1 MVVLGALTVDRDA
14 SSVALLRR
22 YVDGALELEG
32 IGAED
37 VQLIT
42 SELATNAVEHGAG
55 DRMALVLT
63 GDGERVRVELTDGG
77 GGEPRVRAPGD
88 DEEGGRGLVIVTAVA
103 ERWGVRREGGGTCV
117 WAEVART
124 DRSVP
129 GLRRNRGAGVPDA
142 VGCSGD

>member
-22 YVDGALELEG
+22 YVDGALEMEG

-55 DRMALVLT
+55 DRMMLVLS

-77 GGEPRVRAPGD
+77 GGEPRVRAPGA
-88 DEEGGRGLVIVTAVA
+88 EEENGRGLMIVTAVA
-103 ERWGVRREGGGTCV
+103 ARWGVRRDGGGTRV
-117 WAEVART
+117 WAEVP
-124 DRSVP
+124 RSERGVP
-129 GLRRNRGAGVPDA
+129 GLRRNRRAAVPDA